1 MSDNINS
8 PSHYARLSPEP
19 IDVITQWQL
28 PYTLGNV
35 VKYVA
40 RAGYKDASK
49 RTEDLRKAAYY
60 LAREI
65 MVSEKADRR
74 RKLAGKTKKKRRG
87 V

>member
-1 MSDNINS
+1 MTDNINS

-35 VKYVA
+35 IKYVA

-65 MVSEKADRR
+65 AASERADGDARKA
-74 RKLAGKTKKKRRG
+74 RG
-87 V
+87 I